1 MFFLTFAT
9 LCAAWPLLWHC
20 WHTRSEVGQA
30 WFGLGSGSGS
40 GHNSLNSCFFGL
52 EKFTI
57 QAGLLSG
64 LGFTKQMK
72 IVELKSVLCNKPD
85 PPLHLLRNP
94 QFYFRIVCCWLRTEE
109 RLRKK
114 SADIILGSTCH
125 WLKKVIGH
133 KFCLENIRLKFRVC
147 ASQGDQMSL
156 QKNRP
161 KCSQN

>member
-125 WLKKVIGH
+125 WLKKSY
-133 KFCLENIRLKFRVC
+133 R
-147 ASQGDQMSL
+147 SQILPRKHPSQISSL
-156 QKNRP
+156 REPGWPDEFAKKSP
-161 KCSQN
+161 KM